1 MTPLL
6 GTPVHPVSDLPEGW
20 ASRPAV
26 SSDVAKMTGLRR
38 KYEEQI
44 RGWASASETQ
54 IAVAVD
60 DSGRVRREHLV
71 IFDADGQLR
80 GWCEAHDRAPGRVV
94 VLIVVDPDLPDDI
107 AQVVG
112 DVLLQFARGMAVAM
126 ATDNDVAKTQ
136 LDVDVYSADK
146 RQTGW
151 LARAGLQCMRTW
163 WHMSRAVRPEEK
175 TGDRAPRDRVR
186 IRAVGRGADGMPNV
200 GDLRSIHGVLEEAFS
215 DHFNSHEET
224 FDAFVARLREDPN
237 HHWDHWWIAEII
249 DGVSPTPAGA
259 LVGSV
264 IPGPDPAEDTPP
276 VGTYVEYIGVLRSAR
291 GHGVATSLMDTV
303 ITDAAQR
310 DRQEV
315 ALEVDANS
323 PTGAQGLYES
333 LGFVTKYTTESW
345 QLYLGTSA
353 ADKR

>member
-1 MTPLL
+1 MT
-6 GTPVHPVSDLPEGW
+6 
-20 ASRPAV
+20 A
-26 SSDVAKMTGLRR
+26 LRR

-44 RGWASASETQ
+44 RGWASASEAQ

-71 IFDADGQLR
+71 IFDAAGQLR

-94 VLIVVDPDLPDDI
+94 ILIVVDPDLT
-107 AQVVG
+107 AETAEVVG
-112 DVLLQFARGMAVAM
+112 DVLVQFARGMAVAM

-146 RQTGW
+146 RQTRW
-151 LARAGLQCMRTW
+151 LTLAGLRCVRTW
-163 WHMSRAVRPEEK
+163 WHMSRPVRPDESAS
-175 TGDRAPRDRVR
+175 DRPPRDGVQ
-186 IRAVGRGADGMPNV
+186 IRAVGRGEDGMPDV

-224 FDAFVARLREDPN
+224 FEAFVSRLREDPN
-237 HHWDHWWIAEII
+237 HHWDHWWIAEIN
-249 DGVSPTPAGA
+249 DGAAPRPAGA

-264 IPGPDPAEDTPP
+264 IPGPDPAEDTPAA
-276 VGTYVEYIGVLRSAR
+276 GTYIEYIGVLRSAR
-291 GHGVATSLMDTV
+291 GHGVATSLIDTV
-303 ITDAAQR
+303 IADAAQR
-310 DRQEV
+310 DRKEV
-315 ALEVDANS
+315 ALEVDADS

-345 QLYLGTSA
+345 QLYLDSA
-353 ADKR
+353 V